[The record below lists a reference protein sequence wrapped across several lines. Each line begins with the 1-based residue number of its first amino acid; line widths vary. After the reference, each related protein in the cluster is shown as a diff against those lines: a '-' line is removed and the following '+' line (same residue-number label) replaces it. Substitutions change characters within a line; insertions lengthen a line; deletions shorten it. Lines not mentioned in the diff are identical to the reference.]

1 MGGLPKL
8 LDFFQ
13 DKSDK
18 SHELELARMQM
29 ERELQMLERGYAAQ
43 ARIEEIRTDQVQM
56 QTQAQERSAMY
67 QHDIEIGKGASQW
80 IINLRASVRPVVT
93 YLFVL
98 LLIVVDIAS
107 IWWAWSTGAAFAE
120 AIPMVFDADE
130 MQILASIIAF
140 WFGTQAFAKKWLTTK
155 LLKWLSTMRGSELP
169 LIGVQLYFGL

>member
-1 MGGLPKL
+1 MLTLLSTAISFLMGGLPKL

-18 SHELELARMQM
+18 AHELELARMQT
-29 ERELQMLERGYAAQ
+29 ERELQMLERGYIAQ
-43 ARIEEIRTDQVQM
+43 ARIEEIRTDQIQM

-80 IINLRASVRPVVT
+80 IINLRASVRPMVT
-93 YLFVL
+93 YLFVF

-107 IWWAWSTGAAFAE
+107 IWWAWSVGAPFAE
-120 AIPMVFDADE
+120 SVTMIFDDQE

-140 WFGTQAFAKKWLTTK
+140 WFGTQAFTSKK
-155 LLKWLSTMRGSELP
+155 
-169 LIGVQLYFGL
+169 

>member
-1 MGGLPKL
+1 MFTLISTALSFLMGGLPKL

-18 SHELELARMQM
+18 AHELELAKMQT
-29 ERELQMLERGYAAQ
+29 ERELQMLERGYVAQ
-43 ARIEEIRTDQVQM
+43 AKIEEIRTDQVQM
-56 QTQAQERSAMY
+56 QTQAQERTAMY

-93 YLFVL
+93 YLFVF
-98 LLIVVDIAS
+98 LLIIVDIAS
-107 IWWAWSTGAAFAE
+107 IWWAWSSGVAFAE

-140 WFGTQAFAKKWLTTK
+140 WFGTQAFSKK
-155 LLKWLSTMRGSELP
+155 
-169 LIGVQLYFGL
+169 

>member
-18 SHELELARMQM
+18 AHELELAKMQT
-29 ERELQMLERGYAAQ
+29 ERELQMLERGYIAQ
-43 ARIEEIRTDQVQM
+43 ARIEEIRTDQIQM
-56 QTQAQERSAMY
+56 ETQAVERSAMY

-80 IINLRASVRPVVT
+80 IINLRASVRPMVT

-107 IWWAWSTGAAFAE
+107 IWWAWSVGAPFAE
-120 AIPMVFDADE
+120 SVTMIFDDQE

-140 WFGTQAFAKKWLTTK
+140 WFGTQAFNGKK
-155 LLKWLSTMRGSELP
+155 
-169 LIGVQLYFGL
+169 